1 MLSVELWLTF
11 VGTAI
16 GVVVIPGPGVLLT
29 MAHSLEYGA
38 RRTLG
43 TIGGCLTANLFHQ
56 MLVGAGVGGLVAQ
69 YPGVLETLK
78 YFAAAYLVYLGVR
91 QIVARPPPIDLSRGE
106 RGDTAP

>member
-78 YFAAAYLVYLGVR
+78 YFGALSP
-91 QIVARPPPIDLSRGE
+91 ARERSTCHATSRATQQ
-106 RGDTAP
+106 RPSSSCRASR